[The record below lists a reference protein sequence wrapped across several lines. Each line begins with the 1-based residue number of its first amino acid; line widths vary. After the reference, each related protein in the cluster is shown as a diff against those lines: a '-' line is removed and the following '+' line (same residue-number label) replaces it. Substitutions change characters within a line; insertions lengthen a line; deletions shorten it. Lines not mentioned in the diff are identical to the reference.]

1 VRSTAPKKWEGIKKM
16 AFGRKWLDEILQ
28 NDDLTP
34 KEKAQKIM
42 DEHITVTNALKDERD
57 SYKQEAEKAADIQKE
72 LDGIKGG
79 EDFKKKYEDEH
90 EAFENFKKQTAQDA
104 ETAKVKAAYR
114 KLLSDEGISE
124 KRLDSILKVTDL
136 GKIKLDKDGNLEKL
150 DDLKKAINDEWGEF
164 KTTVTTKGADVEK
177 PPQTGKGTMTKEEIL
192 KIQDTSARQ
201 KAIAEN
207 LNLFGKG

>member
-1 VRSTAPKKWEGIKKM
+1 M

-28 NDDLTP
+28 NEELSA

-42 DEHITVTNALKDERD
+42 DEHITVTNGLKDERD

-114 KLLSDEGISE
+114 KLLADEGISE

-136 GKIKLDKDGNLEKL
+136 SKVKLDKDGNLDKI

-164 KTTVTTKGADVEK
+164 KTTVTTKGADVDN
-177 PPQTGKGTMTKEEIL
+177 PPKTANGKMTKEEIL

>member
-1 VRSTAPKKWEGIKKM
+1 M

>member
-1 VRSTAPKKWEGIKKM
+1 M

-28 NDDLTP
+28 NEELSA

-42 DEHITVTNALKDERD
+42 DEHITVTNGLKDERD
-57 SYKQEAEKAADIQKE
+57 SYKQEADKAADIQKE

-90 EAFENFKKQTAQDA
+90 KAFEDFKKQTAQDA

-114 KLLSDEGISE
+114 KLLADEGISE

-136 GKIKLDKDGNLEKL
+136 SKVKLDKDGNLENA
-150 DDLKKAINDEWGEF
+150 DDLKKAINEEWGEF

-177 PPQTGKGTMTKEEIL
+177 PPQTASSKMTKEEIM
-192 KIQDTSARQ
+192 KIQDTSERQ